1 MKTFQFLWIL
11 TQMIWYKYWVK
22 LGMHF
27 FSLWT
32 TAQNHGA
39 TWGNLGGILFLLS
52 IFKSLAHTYFALCS
66 LDSSLLL
73 LHFRHSMDLEI
84 IFEVTSLSVTLW
96 TFEII
101 SKIGISRHFFRKLKL
116 KSKFSLLSLVW
127 IFVFYYFQLTWQLGP
142 SVKCWEFHQST
153 PVKLGR
159 KGFVMSRWNVPFK

>member
-101 SKIGISRHFFRKLKL
+101 SSYSHLKIGISRHFFRKLKL
-116 KSKFSLLSLVW
+116 KSEFSFLSEFLFFIIFSWLDSLVP
-127 IFVFYYFQLTWQLGP
+127 QLNAESFIKARP
-142 SVKCWEFHQST
+142 
-153 PVKLGR
+153 
-159 KGFVMSRWNVPFK
+159 